1 MQMWWKNGENRMKKL
16 IDLKWELLMIKVR
29 IWSLELR
36 VKTALRIFFN
46 CRRGYHH
53 ISPKSLKIVN
63 SRYDKKKK
71 RRVEK
76 CIINAHWLAC
86 RDCGTLFFKD
96 KKEKQKYSNY
106 QDKRNKQMNKIVDR
120 IEANKVVKDES

>member
-1 MQMWWKNGENRMKKL
+1 MCSILLCEKSASYGIVGRT
-16 IDLKWELLMIKVR
+16 WEKR
-29 IWSLELR
+29 
-36 VKTALRIFFN
+36 N
-46 CRRGYHH
+46 Y
-53 ISPKSLKIVN
+53 

-106 QDKRNKQMNKIVDR
+106 QDKRNKQMNKIV
-120 IEANKVVKDES
+120 EMMLNKRNKHEKTTN